1 MDNNSSKQAFIQKE
15 ILTIMQSWG
24 AVATFGGAAVF
35 LGLSVL
41 DYLVTPDKFQK
52 FLFYRIISSLL
63 FLGLYL
69 LNKQR
74 AHRIFQFSIFFAG
87 VIIASTTVELMILS
101 FGGHQS
107 IYYAGMIIILIF
119 ALGFLPLFS
128 IRTTIFLGV
137 LIYGIYLVPVVAFD
151 PITNIPVFINN
162 NIFLLATAIIC
173 TLWRYYNDNL
183 VLKNLSLQY
192 DLQEKKKHLEI
203 YALQLE
209 SMVEDRT
216 KELNRSV
223 QWHQALFESATD
235 GIVVMDLQGTILNA
249 NERACEMHGFSK
261 EALIGIHSSLL
272 EVDEHRHKAAE
283 RMRQI
288 LAGESL
294 VFETTHFKKDGS
306 RIALEVS
313 AKAIPIAEELYI
325 QAFLRDITE
334 KKKIQ
339 EHLFQSQKM
348 DSIGMLAG
356 GIAHDFNNI
365 LTAVIGYIGT
375 IRKDVG
381 TNQKV
386 LSKLSIVENAARK
399 ASRLVS
405 QLLGFARKSEFEIVT
420 LNVNDMVSD
429 AAKLAER
436 LLDKRV
442 DLKVQLTDNMP
453 FVEGD
458 FNKLEQVIMNLV
470 VNARDAMP
478 YGGTITVSTSLVE
491 TGSGTADVPPY
502 VRPGAYVA
510 LAVTDTGVGIP
521 EAIQRKIFEP
531 FFTTKERGKG
541 TGLGLAMAYGI
552 VNEHKGYLLVKSAV
566 NVGTT
571 FTILLPA
578 SLKPALTTKRPPAA
592 SVRGTETV
600 MLVDDDATVIDVVK
614 ESLETNGYKVM
625 ATTSPQSALD
635 AFKRMHGDIALVIS
649 DIDMPMIDGRDLLRE
664 MMVISPSM
672 RFLTMSAFSEHN
684 EELLEG
690 RPGVFLQ
697 KPFEPR
703 ELLVKVRR
711 ILDDNR
717 HATAREP

>member
-1 MDNNSSKQAFIQKE
+1 
-15 ILTIMQSWG
+15 
-24 AVATFGGAAVF
+24 
-35 LGLSVL
+35 
-41 DYLVTPDKFQK
+41 
-52 FLFYRIISSLL
+52 
-63 FLGLYL
+63 LGLYFL
-69 LNKQR
+69 LKIKNSPSFL
-74 AHRIFQFSIFFAG
+74 AFS
-87 VIIASTTVELMILS
+87 VISAALITAVMIELMILS

-107 IYYAGMIIILIF
+107 VYYAGMIVVLAFI
-119 ALGFLPLFS
+119 LGFLPIS
-128 IRTTIFLGV
+128 VRMASGV
-137 LIYGIYLVPVVAFD
+137 AISVYAIYLLPILFFD
-151 PITNIPVFINN
+151 KIINVRVFINN
-162 NIFLLATAIIC
+162 NMFLLAAALGGVC
-173 TLWRYYNDNL
+173 WRYFNQKLL
-183 VLKNLSLQY
+183 VQTLSLQY
-192 DLQEKKKHLEI
+192 DLAEKSRDLEV
-203 YALQLE
+203 YTLQLE
-209 SMVEDRT
+209 SMVENRT
-216 KELNRSV
+216 KELNKSV

-235 GIVVMDLQGTILNA
+235 GIVVTDLQGTILNA

-272 EVDEHRHKAAE
+272 EVDEHRHKAAG
-283 RMRQI
+283 RMQQI

-294 VFETTHFKKDGS
+294 TFETTHFKKDGT
-306 RIALEVS
+306 RISLEVS
-313 AKAIPIAEELYI
+313 AKAIPIADELYI

-365 LTAVIGYIGT
+365 LTAIIGYIAI

-420 LNVNDMVSD
+420 LNVNDIASD

-442 DLKVQLTDNMP
+442 QLQLQLAENLP

-458 FNKLEQVIMNLV
+458 FNKLEQVIMNLA

-478 YGGTITVSTSLVE
+478 YGGSITLSTCLLE
-491 TGSGTADVPPY
+491 TGSGTTDVPPY

-541 TGLGLAMAYGI
+541 TGLGLAMAYGV

-578 SLKPALTTKRPPAA
+578 SLKPGRITRPMPA

-600 MLVDDDATVIDVVK
+600 LLVDDDATVIDAVK
-614 ESLETNGYKVM
+614 ESLEVNGYKVM

-635 AFKRMHGDIALVIS
+635 AFKRLHRDIALVVT
-649 DIDMPMIDGRDLLRE
+649 DIDMPMIDGRDLLQE

-672 RFLTMSAFSEHN
+672 RFLTMSAFSEH
-684 EELLEG
+684 EAAMLGE
-690 RPGVFLQ
+690 RPDVFLQ
-697 KPFEPR
+697 KPFETH
-703 ELLVKVRR
+703 ELLDKVRKVIDGDKR
-711 ILDDNR
+711 
-717 HATAREP
+717 APARES